1 MVNGMEFHNKGVPD
15 YEWTV
20 PPPFPKSCLFR
31 RKKSYTFPFPLQKA
45 LDFKQPGVHVFTE
58 A

>member
-31 RKKSYTFPFPLQKA
+31 RKKSYTFPFPL
-45 LDFKQPGVHVFTE
+45 
-58 A
+58 